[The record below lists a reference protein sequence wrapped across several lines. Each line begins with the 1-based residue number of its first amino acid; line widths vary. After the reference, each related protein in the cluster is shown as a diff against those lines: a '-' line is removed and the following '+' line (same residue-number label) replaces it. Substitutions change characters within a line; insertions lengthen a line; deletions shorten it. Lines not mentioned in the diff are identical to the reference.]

1 MAGNSHDFV
10 PVTMGPQGLLEERR
24 VSTSSR
30 TPPSTPSIAAHI
42 EDHSARGIAA
52 SISRLIRAGTLRPG
66 EKLPTVRALAR
77 DLSISPTTVSEAWQ
91 LLGRIG
97 AIEARGRLGTFVRDD
112 RRPVGSRRYRTVT
125 QRPSQYSLDLSTGVP
140 DPDLLPDVRRALERV
155 SRRNLTTSYLDAPLL
170 PALEEL
176 LRAQWPFVPEL
187 VTVVDG
193 AMDALDRILS
203 CVARIGD
210 AIVVED
216 PGFPPILDLVE
227 QIGATVVPVGVDD
240 EGVIPADLVRALT
253 TRPVALILQPRA
265 HNPTGASMSP
275 ARAAML
281 AGVLAGSDV
290 IVVEDDHS
298 GDIACS
304 PPVSLG
310 SFLPERSVHVRSFS
324 KSHGPDLRLAAVGG
338 SGTVI
343 SQVVERRLLGPG
355 WSSRLLQAVLLEML
369 RDPHTVETVA
379 AARDEYAHRR
389 AVVSAYLQSFGV
401 GHRGNDGI
409 NMWVDVADERSAL
422 LSLAVR
428 GIGVAP
434 GTPFAVAASSTAH
447 LRVTVGLISEQ
458 HRQVAEFLAEAAH
471 SYPPSPHR

>member
-1 MAGNSHDFV
+1 MVGNNLDFV
-10 PVTMGPQGLLEERR
+10 PVTKCRQPLLEERR

-30 TPPSTPSIAAHI
+30 PPPGLTLDV
-42 EDHSARGIAA
+42 EDRSARGIAA
-52 SISRLIRAGTLRPG
+52 AINRLIRSGALQPG

-77 DLSISPTTVSEAWQ
+77 DLGTSPTTVSEAWQ
-91 LLGRIG
+91 LLGRTG

-125 QRPSQYSLDLSTGVP
+125 QRPSQYALDLSTGVP

-203 CVARIGD
+203 SVARIGD
-210 AIVVED
+210 TIVVED

-227 QIGATVVPVGVDD
+227 QIGATAAPVTVDD
-240 EGVIPADLVRALT
+240 EGIVTADLVRVLPS
-253 TRPVALILQPRA
+253 RPVALILQPRA
-265 HNPTGASMSP
+265 HNPTGTSMSA
-275 ARAAML
+275 ARAAEL
-281 AGVLAGSDV
+281 ASVLAGTEM
-290 IVVEDDHS
+290 IIIEDDHS
-298 GDIACS
+298 GDIAWA

-310 SFLPERSVHVRSFS
+310 AYLPERTVHVRSFS

-338 SGTVI
+338 SGNVI

-369 RDPHTVETVA
+369 RDPHTVQTVA
-379 AARDEYAHRR
+379 DARDEYAMRR
-389 AVVSAYLQSFGV
+389 STMSEHLTAFGV
-401 GHRGNDGI
+401 GHCGSDGI

-434 GTPFAVAASSTAH
+434 GTPFDVEPSVNAH
-447 LRVTVGLISEQ
+447 LRVTVGLVADE
-458 HRQVAEFLAEAAH
+458 HEQVARFLAEAAH
-471 SYPPSPHR
+471 GYPPTPHR

>member
-1 MAGNSHDFV
+1 M
-10 PVTMGPQGLLEERR
+10 
-24 VSTSSR
+24 STSSR
-30 TPPSTPSIAAHI
+30 SPVDLALHV
-42 EDHSARGIAA
+42 EDRSARGIAA
-52 SISRLIRAGTLRPG
+52 AISRLIRAGALQPG

-77 DLSISPTTVSEAWQ
+77 DLATSPTTVSEAWQ

-125 QRPSQYSLDLSTGVP
+125 QRPSQYALDLSTGVP
-140 DPDLLPDVRRALERV
+140 DPDLLPDVRRALERI

-176 LRAQWPFVPEL
+176 LRARWPFVPEL
-187 VTVVDG
+187 VTVVVG

-203 CVARIGD
+203 SVARIGD
-210 AIVVED
+210 TVVVED
-216 PGFPPILDLVE
+216 PGFPPILDLIE
-227 QIGATVVPVGVDD
+227 QIGATAVPVTLDD
-240 EGVIPADLVRALT
+240 EGIVPADLIRALT
-253 TRPVALILQPRA
+253 SRPVALILQPRA
-265 HNPTGASMSP
+265 HNPTGTSMSP
-275 ARAAML
+275 SRAAAL
-281 AGVLAGSDV
+281 AAVLASSAV
-290 IVVEDDHS
+290 IVIEDDHS
-298 GDIACS
+298 GDIAWA

-310 SFLPERSVHVRSFS
+310 SYLPERTVHVRSFS

-338 SGTVI
+338 SGNVI

-369 RDPHTVETVA
+369 RDPHTVQTVA
-379 AARDEYAHRR
+379 EARGEYATRR
-389 AVVSAYLQSFGV
+389 LTMSEHLTAFGV
-401 GHRGNDGI
+401 GHRGTDGI

-434 GTPFAVAASSTAH
+434 GTPFVVAPSGTAH
-447 LRVTVGLISEQ
+447 LRVTVGLVADDHE
-458 HRQVAEFLAEAAH
+458 QVAQFLAEAAH
-471 SYPPSPHR
+471 CYPPTPQR

>member
-1 MAGNSHDFV
+1 MVGNNLDFV
-10 PVTMGPQGLLEERR
+10 PVTKRPQPLLEERR
-24 VSTSSR
+24 VSTSPR
-30 TPPSTPSIAAHI
+30 PPLDLAVHV
-42 EDHSARGIAA
+42 EDRSARGIAA
-52 SISRLIRAGTLRPG
+52 AISRLIRSGALQPG

-77 DLSISPTTVSEAWQ
+77 DLATSPTTVSEAWQ

-125 QRPSQYSLDLSTGVP
+125 QRPSQYALDLSTGVP
-140 DPDLLPDVRRALERV
+140 DPDLLPDVRRALERI

-187 VTVVDG
+187 LTVVDG

-203 CVARIGD
+203 SVARIGD
-210 AIVVED
+210 TIAVED

-227 QIGATVVPVGVDD
+227 QIGATAVPVTLDD
-240 EGVIPADLVRALT
+240 EGIIPADLVRALT

-265 HNPTGASMSP
+265 HNPTGTSMSP
-275 ARAAML
+275 RRTAELAR
-281 AGVLAGSDV
+281 VLASSAV
-290 IVVEDDHS
+290 IVIEDDHS
-298 GDIACS
+298 GDIAWA

-310 SFLPERSVHVRSFS
+310 SFLPERTVHIRSFS

-338 SGTVI
+338 SGNII

-369 RDPHTVETVA
+369 RDPHTVQTVA
-379 AARDEYAHRR
+379 DARDEYANRR
-389 AVVSAYLQSFGV
+389 STMSERLRSFGV
-401 GHRGNDGI
+401 GHRGSDGI

-434 GTPFAVAASSTAH
+434 GTPFEVAPSGGAH
-447 LRVTVGLISEQ
+447 LRVTVGLVADE
-458 HRQVAEFLAEAAH
+458 HEQVAQFLAEAAH
-471 SYPPSPHR
+471 GYPPTPHR